1 MLLNIFVGSGT
12 SHRVNNI
19 ILQPGSFN
27 VTNQVLSPPTK
38 KKCRRS
44 LKDVKVPMIKPYK
57 TGKRKGPEPMPL
69 TELEEGEFILADQ
82 DKINLIRLLCRK
94 ESIPQ
99 VIPSWTGFQILIRDK
114 VVVLKSSLGYLDVI
128 DAPATDISTVYH
140 VSFHLQNQLNVFA

>member
-1 MLLNIFVGSGT
+1 MLLNIFVGSAT

-19 ILQPGSFN
+19 ILQPGPFN

-44 LKDVKVPMIKPYK
+44 LKDAKISMIKPYK
-57 TGKRKGPEPMPL
+57 TGKEKVLMPL
-69 TELEEGEFILADQ
+69 TELEEREFILADQ
-82 DKINLIRLLCRK
+82 DKINLIWLLCRK

-99 VIPSWTGFQILIRDK
+99 VIPSSTGFQILIRDK

-140 VSFHLQNQLNVFA
+140 VSFHLQNQLNSFA